1 VTNANH
7 HRHWFEGIEMK
18 RQWELIGAFLASIIA
33 SVCCV
38 IPLLLAGLGIG
49 GAWIAYLTAF
59 APYRPIFISIALVF
73 LGFSFYRVY
82 RQPQDCSSG
91 SLCAN
96 PQKNR
101 TMKKIL
107 IVSTAFILGLLAF
120 PYAIPYVLGTAA
132 ISQRNVQMQRVVLQV
147 SNMTCT
153 SCSVSVR
160 NSLLRVQG
168 VQDAIVTF
176 NPPEA
181 VIVYDPAQASIQD
194 LIQAT
199 TNAGYP
205 SLAKSTN

>member
-1 VTNANH
+1 
-7 HRHWFEGIEMK
+7 
-18 RQWELIGAFLASIIA
+18 
-33 SVCCV
+33 
-38 IPLLLAGLGIG
+38 
-49 GAWIAYLTAF
+49 
-59 APYRPIFISIALVF
+59 
-73 LGFSFYRVY
+73 
-82 RQPQDCSSG
+82 
-91 SLCAN
+91 
-96 PQKNR
+96 
-101 TMKKIL
+101 MKKIL